1 MPRFV
6 VATVEG
12 YAWTGVGGHG
22 RKGVSAHVLDSELLY
37 ALCASYRS
45 EDRIPNDGRFPRKT
59 RGGSL
64 NRGIRDTLQAA
75 EDEADRLNLWAESA

>member
-12 YAWTGVGGHG
+12 YAESGIGGTL
-22 RKGVSAHVLDSELLY
+22 RRGVSAHVLDSDLLY

-45 EDRIPNDGRFPRKT
+45 EDRLSNEGRYPVK

-64 NRGIRDTLQAA
+64 NRGIPGALQAA
-75 EDEADRLNLWAESA
+75 QDEADRLNLWAESA